1 MTDQFKEITKVKVL
15 DAMIAE
21 GLTNKEAASAIGIPG
36 NYLSMIKHPDQWP
49 KCPAQAWVK
58 TVNWVNSGQTL
69 REYAVKHGKV
79 RPDPENQPEKI
90 PAPPDFPA
98 DRIEKGS
105 DPLDGKG
112 SLYVRNNPKVKTKK
126 RSWEKVIDDYKKERG
141 ITFDP
146 SFPEAE
152 PDTARLKVCLDVEIN
167 LLVNGQK
174 VQLK

>member
-69 REYAVKHGKV
+69 KEYAVKHGKV
-79 RPDPENQPEKI
+79 RPDPEPTQE
-90 PAPPDFPA
+90 APQK
-98 DRIEKGS
+98 RIEELANKRKITA
-105 DPLDGKG
+105 PL
-112 SLYVRNNPKVKTKK
+112 KV
-126 RSWEKVIDDYKKERG
+126 EKAI
-141 ITFDP
+141 P
-146 SFPEAE
+146 SPGTDFT
-152 PDTARLKVCLDVEIN
+152 DTARLKVCLDVEIN

>member
-79 RPDPENQPEKI
+79 RLDPEPPQE
-90 PAPPDFPA
+90 APQK
-98 DRIEKGS
+98 RIEE
-105 DPLDGKG
+105 LA
-112 SLYVRNNPKVKTKK
+112 
-126 RSWEKVIDDYKKERG
+126 KERK
-141 ITFDP
+141 ITAPLKVEKAIP
-146 SFPEAE
+146 SPGTDFT
-152 PDTARLKVCLDVEIN
+152 DTARLKVCLDVEIN
-167 LLVNGQK
+167 LSVNGQK
-174 VQLK
+174 VQLT

>member
-21 GLTNKEAASAIGIPG
+21 GLTNKEAAEAIGIPD

-69 REYAVKHGKV
+69 KEYAVKHGKV
-79 RPDPENQPEKI
+79 RPDPENQPAEELHPPKEK
-90 PAPPDFPA
+90 PQ
-98 DRIEKGS
+98 
-105 DPLDGKG
+105 
-112 SLYVRNNPKVKTKK
+112 K
-126 RSWEKVIDDYKKERG
+126 RPSSARRRYEKVIDDYKKEQG

-146 SFPEAE
+146 TFPEAE

-174 VQLK
+174 VRVS

>member
-21 GLTNKEAASAIGIPG
+21 GLTNKEAAEAIGIPD

-58 TVNWVNSGQTL
+58 TVNWLNSGQTL

-79 RPDPENQPEKI
+79 RPDPEPTQK
-90 PAPPDFPA
+90 PPTFPA

-105 DPLDGKG
+105 EERKITAPL
-112 SLYVRNNPKVKTKK
+112 KV
-126 RSWEKVIDDYKKERG
+126 EKAI
-141 ITFDP
+141 P
-146 SFPEAE
+146 SPGTEFT
-152 PDTARLKVCLDVEIN
+152 DTARLKVCLDVEIN
-167 LLVNGQK
+167 LSVNGQK
-174 VQLK
+174 VQLT

>member
-69 REYAVKHGKV
+69 REYAVKHGRFKPDIDE
-79 RPDPENQPEKI
+79 RPAEDQPPPLEPAIRVKPEALEKRRKEL
-90 PAPPDFPA
+90 A
-98 DRIEKGS
+98 
-105 DPLDGKG
+105 
-112 SLYVRNNPKVKTKK
+112 
-126 RSWEKVIDDYKKERG
+126 KERK
-141 ITFDP
+141 ITAPLKVEKAIP
-146 SFPEAE
+146 SPGTDFT
-152 PDTARLKVCLDVEIN
+152 DTARLKVCLDVEIN

-174 VQLK
+174 VQLT